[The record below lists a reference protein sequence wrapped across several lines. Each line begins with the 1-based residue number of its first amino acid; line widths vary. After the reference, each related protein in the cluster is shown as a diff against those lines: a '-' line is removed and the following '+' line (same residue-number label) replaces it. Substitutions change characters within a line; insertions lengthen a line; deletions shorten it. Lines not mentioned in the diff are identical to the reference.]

1 MKATKNITYQHPRHL
16 KASNGTHRAIKIQI
30 MYFLQLFLLE
40 TSKKM
45 FIPQYKAESALLKI
59 EEQGASYEWCQM
71 WKDLLEVIP
80 EVTVYGLL

>member
-1 MKATKNITYQHPRHL
+1 
-16 KASNGTHRAIKIQI
+16 

-40 TSKKM
+40 TSKKT

-59 EEQGASYEWCQM
+59 EEQGASYKWCQM
-71 WKDLLEVIP
+71 RKDLLEVIP